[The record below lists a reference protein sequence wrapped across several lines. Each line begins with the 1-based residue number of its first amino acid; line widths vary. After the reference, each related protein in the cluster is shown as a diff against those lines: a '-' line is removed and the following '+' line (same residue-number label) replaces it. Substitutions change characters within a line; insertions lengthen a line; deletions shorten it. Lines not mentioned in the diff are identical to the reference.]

1 MDFLGQKPLN
11 MTLEADTRNG
21 VRIIILGGNIT
32 EYDGSP
38 FLGRWIARDIEDG
51 HKNFIL
57 DLSAVRHIDSS
68 GLGEI
73 LAVLISAARVG
84 GKAILCRLT
93 DQIRS
98 LFYITK
104 ILDFYEV
111 RDTIEEA
118 LESFE
123 SKSLEDKSAV
133 NPEEFEDGLNSY
145 DLL

>member
-1 MDFLGQKPLN
+1 VQLD
-11 MTLEADTRNG
+11 
-21 VRIIILGGNIT
+21 IL
-32 EYDGSP
+32 
-38 FLGRWIARDIEDG
+38 
-51 HKNFIL
+51 IL
-57 DLSAVRHIDSS
+57 LDW
-68 GLGEI
+68 
-73 LAVLISAARVG
+73 VG